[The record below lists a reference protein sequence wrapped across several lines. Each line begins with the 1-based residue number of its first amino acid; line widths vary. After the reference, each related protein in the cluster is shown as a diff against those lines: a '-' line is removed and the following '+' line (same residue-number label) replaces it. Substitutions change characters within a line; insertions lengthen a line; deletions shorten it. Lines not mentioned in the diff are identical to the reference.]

1 MRDKQQANNRLGCRS
16 AIWGWL
22 ATLFMFL
29 LFVLYACLGDRVT
42 LGDDVELCDPADHA
56 ELAEMDTIRV
66 ADNAAYVPN
75 QIIVTGT
82 SADIER
88 VWAEAVDQFPE
99 LRGTACLNKIATGDD
114 DEQLGSDLYE
124 LPPAVDEWD
133 AVAAVYQAVLD
144 LSADGQKV
152 RVFADP
158 NYVIG
163 MALEGDPVN
172 GHGGLIGSLES
183 AGGLARVAAAA
194 PVQQG
199 SGARLFQAQWAF
211 QQMNDGL
218 PEGGGDGIE
227 VAIFDTS
234 SYTTGEY
241 TIADRFTLTVREPA
255 RMPLAGP
262 DTNDPKL
269 AHLNVADHGVFA
281 AGLVNGMAPEA
292 DIVLVRVLNDTGQGT
307 LRDLLAGLETYN
319 VARNQ
324 ELGDVVLNLSLGL
337 GFERPD
343 IREDVATLMARVGAL
358 GDPICEEYLA
368 PDNRVPSLHNQIAK
382 MRAAGATIV
391 AAAGN
396 DSLFEPYQP
405 LQLPANFDQV
415 IGVSANNV
423 QTAPSCF
430 TNAGQLSAPGG
441 DGDNGAGLCQ
451 PRQITA
457 ICAAQGGECEWALI
471 STVNPA
477 TYESGYAYWIGT
489 SFAAPLVAGVS
500 AQILSETGATTPDQ
514 VEAVLMCAATGSA
527 GPLLEP
533 ATANPIG
540 AGIPTLFNALDR
552 RCAP

>member
-1 MRDKQQANNRLGCRS
+1 MRDKQRANNRLGCRS

-42 LGDDVELCDPADHA
+42 LGDDVELCDPVDHA
-56 ELAEMDTIRV
+56 DLADMDPIRV

-82 SADIER
+82 TVDIER
-88 VWAEAVDQFPE
+88 VWAEAVDQLPE
-99 LRGTACLNKIATGDD
+99 LRGTSCLNKIATGDGGD
-114 DEQLGSDLYE
+114 QLDSDLYE
-124 LPPAVDEWD
+124 IPPAVDEWD

-144 LSADGQKV
+144 LSADGEKV

-163 MALEGDPVN
+163 MEIEGDPVN

-199 SGARLFQAQWAF
+199 NAFDLFRNQWAF
-211 QQMNDGL
+211 EQMAGGL
-218 PEGGGDGIE
+218 PEAGGDGIE

-234 SYTTGEY
+234 SYTSGEY
-241 TIADRFTLTVREPA
+241 TIADRFTLTVREPD
-255 RMPLAGP
+255 RMPLDGP
-262 DTNDPKL
+262 DTSDPKL

-281 AGLVNGMAPEA
+281 AGLVNGMAPNA

-307 LRDLLAGLETYN
+307 LRDLLAGLEAYN

-324 ELGDVVLNLSLGL
+324 ELADVVVNLSLGL
-337 GFERPD
+337 GFQRPA
-343 IREDVATLMARVGAL
+343 IREDVAALMARVAAL

-368 PDNRVPSLHNQIAK
+368 PDNRVPSLQNQMAK
-382 MRAAGATIV
+382 MRTEGATIV

-396 DSLFEPYQP
+396 DSLFEPYQQ

-415 IGVSANNV
+415 IGVAANNI

-441 DGDNGAGLCQ
+441 DGDTGAGLCQ
-451 PRQITA
+451 PKQITA
-457 ICAAQGGECEWALI
+457 LCAAQGGDCIWALI

-489 SFAAPLVAGVS
+489 SFATPLVAGLS
-500 AQILSETGATTPDQ
+500 AQIMSQTRATTPEQ
-514 VEAVLMCAATGSA
+514 VEGVLMCAATGAA

-533 ATANPIG
+533 ATANPTG